1 MPLLEKSSATRDA
14 MLLRN
19 LYKPT
24 DPYAINQNLL
34 TQTLDAFQSA
44 GFDMRSSLAVGIA
57 ERITDNTPLVRD
69 GAVRLAVEMGRRLA
83 VNLVHENIGTLD
95 VDAFFSKDP
104 NRKVITKQT
113 DMSITPRPKT
123 GTIKNL
129 IQNGLGVTRPS
140 TAIDVSRTGNAPVD
154 RERELG
160 GFNLYLNLGSG
171 QRAILQD
178 QESQNFYQNYPTA
191 NSELGGSYSLNTDSY
206 DFNWLLQRRNET
218 VYSSYIL
225 DNNKNKSLNT
235 SDRSI
240 QTLKESMMLHED
252 RDSIL
257 TQEGFGQT
265 DIGFAGDGL
274 DDITRFLRYSSTD
287 DTIFPDFG
295 LKRGLV
301 YYTQQIAKT
310 DTPIGAS
317 LRSQT
322 KSYGTSD
329 GESARPD
336 GSNVQWKGS
345 SECRSFTMAEQ
356 YGMFG
361 VRADGSGNLMR
372 FQGNGVADSV
382 LEKSVMP
389 RIYTVNP
396 VAPVDNRKMML
407 SIENLA
413 WSKDDI
419 KDLPMNEQGPND
431 GRIMWF
437 PPYGL
442 KLSEQESP
450 SFDKTIFIGRVEPV
464 YGYNGTE
471 RKATLNFDIL
481 IDTPPEANDYS
492 NRKFD
497 LGEFFSGCV
506 AQERK
511 QKEKTK
517 TKIPVERPKPPV
529 NNTQKFSG
537 SKSVLYFQN
546 DIDIFDGTYEASGNQ
561 TNNVPI
567 PGTERSAYSLNV
579 PFDSNIATLTQ
590 WMTAQ
595 YNDKLNDY
603 TIVVNIKASSSALA
617 KNDYNMQ
624 LSFRRAHELML
635 KVLERFNIAAG
646 TTLGLKSPYPAKTSY
661 ATTITIKNLNK
672 AIDIMTTDGRIKF
685 SIVGTG
691 EEYSGSPKDSD
702 QESQLNNRKAKVYRQ
717 ATVESVEATSHLKP
731 DDIKANTLSKAE
743 QARETEKAAEK
754 AALEEYAKAS
764 TATFPKESESGF
776 HFPSGWEKLDYYK
789 PVFHSQTPYDF
800 YNRYTFL
807 HQITRPGQT
816 IDVKAQVGSNS
827 LFGRMP
833 VVVLRVGDFFHTK
846 AAINSI
852 QFDMSET
859 TWDMNPEGMG
869 MQPMYCKITIDMDII
884 GGMSLK
890 GPINRLQTAVDNNFI
905 ANSSYVNAE
914 YYQGN
919 RFGVGLSPS
928 EEKHT

>member
-1 MPLLEKSSATRDA
+1 MPILENSSATRDA

-19 LYKPT
+19 LYQPK

-83 VNLVHENIGTLD
+83 VNLVHENVGTLD

-123 GTIKNL
+123 GTIKNF

-140 TAIDVSRTGNAPVD
+140 TALDVSRTANSPID
-154 RERELG
+154 KERELG

-178 QESQNFYQNYPTA
+178 QESRNFYQHYPTA
-191 NSELGGSYSLNTDSY
+191 NTELGGAYSLNTDNY
-206 DFNWLLQRRNET
+206 DFNWLLQRRNDT

-225 DNNKNKSLNT
+225 DHNKNKSLNT
-235 SDRSI
+235 SDRSV
-240 QTLKESMMLHED
+240 QTLKESMVLHED
-252 RDSIL
+252 RNGIL
-257 TQEGFGQT
+257 DQEGFGHT

-274 DDITRFLRYSSTD
+274 DDVTRFLRYSSTD
-287 DTIFPDFG
+287 DTIDTDFG

-310 DTPIGAS
+310 DTPVGKA
-317 LRSQT
+317 LRSDT
-322 KSYGTSD
+322 KSFGTTD
-329 GESARPD
+329 GQSARPD

-345 SECRSFTMAEQ
+345 SECRSFTMGEQ
-356 YGMFG
+356 YGVFG
-361 VRADGSGNLMR
+361 IRADGSGNLMR
-372 FQGNGVADSV
+372 FQGNGNADSV
-382 LEKSVMP
+382 LENSVMP

-396 VAPVDNRKMML
+396 VAPIDNRKMML

-419 KDLPMNEQGPND
+419 KNLPMNEQGPND

-442 KLSEQESP
+442 TLSEQESP
-450 SFDKTIFIGRVEPV
+450 SFDKTVFLGRVEPV
-464 YGYNGTE
+464 YSYNGTE
-471 RKATLNFDIL
+471 RKASLSFAIL
-481 IDTPPEANDYS
+481 IDTPPDANNYS
-492 NRKFD
+492 NKKFD
-497 LGEFFSGCV
+497 LGEFFSGCI
-506 AQERK
+506 AQQRK
-511 QKEKTK
+511 QREKLK
-517 TKIPVERPKPPV
+517 TNTPVERPKPPV
-529 NNTQKFSG
+529 KNTQKFSG

-546 DIDIFDGTYEASGNQ
+546 DIDIFDGTYELFGSQ
-561 TNNVPI
+561 TNDIPAPNSDLRNV
-567 PGTERSAYSLNV
+567 YSLNAL
-579 PFDSNIATLTQ
+579 FDSHVTALVQ

-595 YNDKLNDY
+595 YKDKLNDY
-603 TIVVNIKASSSALA
+603 SMVVNIKASSSALA

-635 KVLERFNIAAG
+635 KVLERFNLSAG
-646 TTLGLKSPYPAKTSY
+646 TTLGLKNPFPAKTSY
-661 ATTITIKNLNK
+661 ATTITVKNLNK
-672 AIDIMTTDGRIKF
+672 PISITTTDERIKF
-685 SIVGTG
+685 MISGTG

-702 QESQLNNRKAKVYRQ
+702 RESQVNNRKAKIYRQ

-731 DDIKANTLSKAE
+731 DDIKANVLSKAE
-743 QARETEKAAEK
+743 MAREVEKAAEK
-754 AALEEYAKAS
+754 AALDEFAKAS
-764 TATFPKESESGF
+764 TATFAKESEAGF
-776 HFPSGWEKLDYYK
+776 NFPSGWEKLDYYK

-833 VVVLRVGDFFHTK
+833 IVVLRVGDFFHTK

-890 GPINRLQTAVDNNFI
+890 GPINQLQTAVDNNFL
-905 ANSSYVNAE
+905 ANSSYVDAN
-914 YYQGN
+914 YYQDN
-919 RFGVGLSPS
+919 RFGVGVNPS
-928 EEKHT
+928 K